1 MRPLWRWQL
10 DYNMTKI
17 NEIAQQVGIDL
28 TGRPRIAH
36 CTTENITKFAELLV
50 QDCITICENIGKEQD
65 GHVCADKIKERF
77 SESGR

>member
-1 MRPLWRWQL
+1 
-10 DYNMTKI
+10 MTKI
-17 NEIAQQVGIDL
+17 NEIAERAGLNL
-28 TGRPRIAH
+28 TGRVVH
-36 CTTENITKFAELLV
+36 CTTESLEKFAKLLV

>member
-1 MRPLWRWQL
+1 
-10 DYNMTKI
+10 MTKI

-50 QDCITICENIGKEQD
+50 QNCITICENIGTKQD
-65 GHVCADKIKERF
+65 GHVCADKIKEHF
-77 SESGR
+77 SEDSN